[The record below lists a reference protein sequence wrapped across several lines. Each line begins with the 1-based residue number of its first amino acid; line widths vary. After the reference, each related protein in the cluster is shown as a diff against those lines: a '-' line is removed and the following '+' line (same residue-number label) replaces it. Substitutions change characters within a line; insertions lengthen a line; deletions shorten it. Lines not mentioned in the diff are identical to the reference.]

1 MGRIE
6 AAGNSAQPSRP
17 LRVLIVEDVE
27 QDAVL
32 LVRELNRGGFE
43 VTSERVDT
51 HAAMKE
57 ALTRQPWDIVISDY
71 AMPHFS
77 APHALRMV
85 QELLLDLPFIIVSG
99 TVGEDTAIESI
110 HAGAHDFMIKG
121 RLARLIPAIERE
133 LRDAALRT
141 ERRKMEQQLLIADRM
156 ASVGVLAAGVAHE
169 INNPLATLMA
179 NLSYATE
186 QLSGLR
192 QEMPGADAARLEA
205 RVAEIEEPLRDAVE
219 ALDRVRLIVRDL
231 KVFSRTDDTA
241 PSAVDVH
248 RVMESSLRL
257 GSTELRHRAKVI
269 CDYGEVPLVSA
280 NEGKL
285 GQIFLNLLVNAAQA
299 MPEGRVAR
307 NELHIMTRRDRDE
320 VVIEVRD
327 TGTGIPPEILP
338 RIFDP
343 FFTTKPV
350 GVGTGLGLAIC
361 HRLVGAMNGHLSV
374 ESELGKGSLFR
385 VTLRVAGP
393 AELTPMSSRP
403 APAPIPSGPK
413 RRGRVLVVD
422 DEPMLSNVL
431 KRMLMK
437 EHEVTVVFSSEEAL
451 ELLSRGERYDVIMSD
466 LMMPEMTG
474 MDLFAEVRR
483 LDPPQ
488 AERMVFMTGGAF
500 TPLARDF
507 LENVP
512 NHRLEKPFEMADV
525 RALVHTLVG

>member
-1 MGRIE
+1 MGPIE
-6 AAGNSAQPSRP
+6 ATTNSAQPSRP

-32 LVRELNRGGFE
+32 LVRELEGGGFD
-43 VTSERVDT
+43 VTSERVDS

-57 ALTRQPWDIVISDY
+57 SLTRQTWDLVISDY
-71 AMPHFS
+71 AMPRFS
-77 APHALRMV
+77 APHALRLV
-85 QELLLDLPFIIVSG
+85 QELLLDMPFIIVSG
-99 TVGEDTAIESI
+99 TAGEDTAIESI
-110 HAGAHDFMIKG
+110 HAGAHDFMVKG
-121 RLARLIPAIERE
+121 RLARLVPVIERE
-133 LRDAALRT
+133 LREAALRAET
-141 ERRKMEQQLLIADRM
+141 RKREQQLLIADRM
-156 ASVGVLAAGVAHE
+156 ASIGVLAAGVAHE

-186 QLSGLR
+186 QLSGLSR
-192 QEMPGADAARLEA
+192 ELPPSEAARLEA
-205 RVAEIEEPLRDAVE
+205 RVDEVKEPLRDAVE
-219 ALDRVRLIVRDL
+219 ALDRVRQIVRDL

-241 PSAVDVH
+241 PSVVDVH

-257 GSTELRHRAKVI
+257 GFTELRNRAKVI
-269 CDYGEVPLVSA
+269 CDFGEVPLVSA

-299 MPEGRVAR
+299 MPEGRGDR
-307 NELHIMTRRDRDE
+307 NELHIKTRSDREE

-327 TGTGIPPEILP
+327 TGSGIAPEILP

-374 ESELGKGSLFR
+374 ESEVGKGSLFR
-385 VTLRVAGP
+385 VTLRVAGLT
-393 AELTPMSSRP
+393 ELARVSSQP
-403 APAPIPSGPK
+403 SPAPISTGPG
-413 RRGRVLVVD
+413 RQGRVLVVD

-431 KRMLMK
+431 KRMLME
-437 EHEVTVVFSSEEAL
+437 EHQVTVVLSSEEAL

-512 NHRLEKPFEMADV
+512 NQRIEKPFEMADV
-525 RALVHTLVG
+525 RALVRNLVG